1 MRIPRHVAFAVAM
14 LLFSYCLSDRAFAGF
29 ERRFLG
35 TRALGAS
42 GALTAF
48 GDGGW
53 SFYFNPARSSDM
65 NQIDA
70 FYSPAIFGLQE
81 IRSTGISISNNSFGI
96 NYTAAVHTFGFELY
110 RETVFSLNLSLPV
123 YDFLFLGSNANL
135 NHLFIKDY
143 GTGLALS
150 IDAGARV
157 FVLENLAAGFSVTN
171 LNSCS
176 MTLSNDPLPQ
186 ALAAGVAFVS
196 EKLNIGLDYYREI
209 GFPSALRIAAE
220 YSPFNFITFRTGT
233 ASGANSINAGL
244 SLRLSTFEIGYGGMF
259 HRILGATHSFS
270 VSLDF
275 GNNGNS
281 EFEQMQKYRNSLKGR

>member
-1 MRIPRHVAFAVAM
+1 MAFAVAM
-14 LLFSYCLSDRAFAGF
+14 LLFSYCLSDLAFAGF

-42 GALTAF
+42 GALAAF

-53 SFYFNPARSSDM
+53 SFYFNPARTSDM
-65 NQIDA
+65 NQIDV

-81 IRSTGISISNNSFGI
+81 IRSTGISISGNTFGMNCI
-96 NYTAAVHTFGFELY
+96 AAVHTFGFELY

-150 IDAGARV
+150 IDAGARA

-176 MTLSNDPLPQ
+176 VTLSNDPLPQ
-186 ALAAGVAFVS
+186 ALAVGVAFVS

-209 GFPSALRIAAE
+209 GFPSAVRIAAE
-220 YSPFNFITFRTGT
+220 YSPFNFMTFRTGT

-244 SLRLSTFEIGYGGMF
+244 SMRLSQFEIGYGGMF

-281 EFEQMQKYRNSLKGR
+281 EFEHMQKYRNSLKGR

>member
-1 MRIPRHVAFAVAM
+1 MAFAVVM
-14 LLFSYCLSDRAFAGF
+14 LLFSFCLSNRAFAGF

-48 GDGGW
+48 GDGMW
-53 SFYFNPARSSDM
+53 SFYFNPARTAEIDR
-65 NQIDA
+65 IDA

-81 IRSTGISISNNSFGI
+81 IKSTGLSVGSNCFGI
-96 NYTAAVHTFGFELY
+96 NYVTAVHTFGFELY
-110 RETVFSLNLSLPV
+110 RETVLSLNLSIPV

-143 GTGLALS
+143 GSGLALS
-150 IDAGARV
+150 IDAGGRA
-157 FVLENLAAGFSVTN
+157 FVSENLVAGFSVTN

-186 ALAAGVAFVS
+186 ALAAGAAYVS
-196 EKLNIGLDYYREI
+196 EKLNVGLDYYKEL
-209 GFPSALRIAAE
+209 GFPSAVRIAAE
-220 YSPFNFITFRTGT
+220 YSPFTFVTFRTGT
-233 ASGANSINAGL
+233 ASGGNSFNAGMT
-244 SLRLSTFEIGYGGMF
+244 LRLSSFEVGYGGMF

-270 VSLDF
+270 ISFDF
-275 GNNGNS
+275 GNDGNS
-281 EFEQMQKYRNSLKGR
+281 EFGQIQKYRKSLKRR